1 MAPCGRAGLRREFVV
16 RRRVLVAHPYIGI
29 VGGGN
34 AVAAWAMQAL
44 RGEFQVTL
52 ATLGPV
58 DCEALNRSFGT
69 CLQESDFAIQI
80 APRRYRTLLR
90 WVPTAGAQMEI
101 ALTTRWARELD
112 ARERFDVLL
121 STHNE
126 MDFGRAGLQYV
137 HYPWAYLPRP
147 EAELRWFHQIPGLL
161 AVYRGL
167 CVQVAGGTIQGS
179 RVNLSLANSQFV
191 AAKLKQVYGVDAEI
205 LYPPVP
211 GKYPDIPWEQRRSAA
226 VAIGR
231 MHHIK
236 RWDLVVE
243 IVDLVRRRGL
253 DLGLTLI
260 NQPDALEYG
269 RRIAA
274 MAASRPWFRILTGLT
289 RDQLA
294 QEVALHRYG
303 IHAMQDEHFGIA
315 VAEILRAGCV
325 PFVHDSGGPV
335 EIVGGHKELRFRTA
349 EEGAG
354 ALAAVI
360 GDAALRERLRGLL
373 AKQRERFSTEIFCDS
388 LLRAVRK
395 HCG

>member
-1 MAPCGRAGLRREFVV
+1 M
-16 RRRVLVAHPYIGI
+16 RRRVLMAHPHVGI

-34 AVAAWAMQAL
+34 AVAAWALEAL
-44 RGEFQVTL
+44 REEFEVTL

-58 DCEALNRSFGT
+58 DHEALNRSFGT
-69 CLQESDFAIQI
+69 SLQERDFAIRI
-80 APRRYRTLLR
+80 ASRSYLALLR
-90 WVPTAGAQMEI
+90 CVPTSGAQMEI
-101 ALTTRWARELD
+101 ALTTRWVRELD

-121 STHNE
+121 STQNE

-147 EAELRWFHQIPGLL
+147 DGEVRWFHQVPGVL
-161 AVYRGL
+161 ASYRGL
-167 CVQVAGGTIQGS
+167 CQRIAGGTVQGS

-191 AAKLKQVYGVDAEI
+191 ADRIKQVYGVDAEI
-205 LYPPVP
+205 LHPPVP
-211 GKYPDIPWEQRRSAA
+211 GNYPGIPWEQRRSAA

-236 RWDLVVE
+236 RWELAVE
-243 IVDLVRRRGL
+243 IVDLVRSRGI

-260 NQPDALEYG
+260 NQPDAVEYG
-269 RRIAA
+269 RRITA

-289 RDQLA
+289 REQLT
-294 QEVALHRYG
+294 QEVAQHRYG
-303 IHAMQDEHFGIA
+303 IHTMEEEHFGIA
-315 VAEILRAGCV
+315 VAEILRGGCV

-335 EIVGGHKELRFRTA
+335 EIVGGQRELRFRTA

-360 GDAALRERLRGLL
+360 ADAALRDRLRSVL
-373 AKQRERFSTEIFCDS
+373 AAQRERFSAEMFCDS
-388 LLRAVRK
+388 LQRVVRK
-395 HCG
+395 HCE